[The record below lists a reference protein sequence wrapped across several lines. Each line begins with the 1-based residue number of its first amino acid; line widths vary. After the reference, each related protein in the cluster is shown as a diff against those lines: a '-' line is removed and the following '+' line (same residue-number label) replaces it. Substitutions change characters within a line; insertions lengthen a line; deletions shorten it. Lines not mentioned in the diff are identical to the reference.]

1 MFYPHR
7 MFAPI
12 HDLFFL
18 LGTKSL
24 HADECIIGTNTPL
37 ARQLLN
43 VQLTPLNAGN
53 QLPFSNFNP
62 LWWWLQ
68 ASKAAPIAGSTWNFM
83 AFCLTSEGM
92 VLHPFFL
99 KKSLMPI
106 PTFLA
111 LKFFP
116 MFSDRYITA
125 FLVRETYA
133 HLSKNMLL
141 TYAIYHT
148 K

>member
-1 MFYPHR
+1 MQELRR

-62 LWWWLQ
+62 LW
-68 ASKAAPIAGSTWNFM
+68 
-83 AFCLTSEGM
+83 
-92 VLHPFFL
+92 
-99 KKSLMPI
+99 
-106 PTFLA
+106 
-111 LKFFP
+111 
-116 MFSDRYITA
+116 
-125 FLVRETYA
+125 
-133 HLSKNMLL
+133 
-141 TYAIYHT
+141 
-148 K
+148 